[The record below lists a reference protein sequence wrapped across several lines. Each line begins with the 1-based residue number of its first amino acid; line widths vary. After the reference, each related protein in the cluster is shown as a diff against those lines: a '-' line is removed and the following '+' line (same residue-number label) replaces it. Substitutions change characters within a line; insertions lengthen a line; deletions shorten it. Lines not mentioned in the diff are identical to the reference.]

1 MVTVILSIISGLLA
15 ALITLFYT
23 HYSEQRSFRIKTAL
37 KIVEECD
44 KLFKVFSELKAL
56 AHTKSSEF
64 NTNQFM
70 SIYNEFSGD
79 VMIELAYG
87 KNEQIQKYRKLR
99 ARLLGYVMDMNQPN
113 NFKVDR
119 KEEERISKLKTDLFD
134 SLIKDS
140 EISRIK
146 RRFYSRKRRN

>member
-1 MVTVILSIISGLLA
+1 
-15 ALITLFYT
+15 
-23 HYSEQRSFRIKTAL
+23 
-37 KIVEECD
+37 
-44 KLFKVFSELKAL
+44 
-56 AHTKSSEF
+56 
-64 NTNQFM
+64 M